1 MLTRSHS
8 SCVLYIHQGCENEG
22 KSQEHFQERK
32 LDQNGKTHFHTV
44 GQMIKVK
51 VGLWIGF

>member
-8 SCVLYIHQGCENEG
+8 YCVLYIHQGCENEG

-51 VGLWIGF
+51 VGL